1 MYTREDFSMLNVIFD
16 LDGTLW
22 DATGE
27 TFLVW
32 NRVFARHPEIDLRVD
47 QAEKKGLMGKTMPEI
62 GAVLFPDMDPAFQR
76 AIMDECGDAEVEW
89 LRDHGGIL
97 YPHLAETLAQL
108 SRTRDLFLVS
118 NCQDG
123 YAQAFLNYHGV
134 ARYFTDIEMSGRTGL
149 SKAENIRLLM
159 ARNGIDRAV
168 YVGDT
173 EGDEA
178 AANGAGVPF
187 IHAAYGFGTAKKPDA
202 VIRAFS
208 ELPETLSRMEESL

>member
-1 MYTREDFSMLNVIFD
+1 MYDVIFD

-27 TFLVW
+27 TFRVW
-32 NRVFARHPEIDLRVD
+32 NTVFGRHPEIELRVT

-62 GAVLFPDMDPAFQR
+62 GAALFPDRDAAFQV

-89 LRDHGGIL
+89 LRDHGGL
-97 YPHLAETLAQL
+97 PYPGLSETLAAL
-108 SRTRDLFLVS
+108 SRERRLFLVS

-123 YAQAFLNYHGV
+123 YAQAFMRYHGV
-134 ARYFTDIEMSGRTGL
+134 ERFFTDIEMSGRTGL

-159 ARNGIDRAV
+159 ARNGVAEAV

-173 EGDEA
+173 TGDEQA
-178 AANGAGVPF
+178 ARGAGVAF
-187 IHAAYGFGTAKKPDA
+187 IHAAYGFGAAEAPDA
-202 VIRAFS
+202 VIHDITQ
-208 ELPETLSRMEESL
+208 LPETLRRMENP